1 MLGAKMQIQRKMQN
15 WTMMDES
22 AELENEGLGND

>member
-1 MLGAKMQIQRKMQN
+1 MQIQRKMQN